1 MVKQDIVQIKIDDG
15 DKCSFNVIHSEDAI
29 EQINESRTKRS
40 SVINA
45 MGNIVYEV
53 ENDIVVRASLGL
65 TAPSRG
71 RRSQQ

>member
-1 MVKQDIVQIKIDDG
+1 M
-15 DKCSFNVIHSEDAI
+15 IHSEDAI

-71 RRSQQ
+71 RRSQQQ